1 MHYIIKSL
9 ICVAVAGTCLL
20 LANGCSKKSE
30 TPSVS
35 VGGGTTATKA
45 RRIGISI
52 PSADHGWT
60 GGVVW
65 WAERAKA
72 ELAATNPGLSIEIVT
87 AKDSI
92 EQVNQIE
99 TLISKGIDALVVLPH
114 EPGPLT
120 NVCASAKE
128 NGILLVVVDR
138 GLTRAVA
145 DIDVVGDNPGFGRVC
160 GEQLVKALGGQ
171 GSIVVMEGIPCQVNT
186 DRVEAFKA
194 VMASQPGIQVL
205 DSQPANWDTTQ
216 GLQVME
222 AFLQKY
228 PKIDAVWTGDDDVL
242 LGALKAYE
250 ESGRTDV
257 KCFIG
262 GGGNKLI
269 NKKVLDRD
277 PLIPVNVTYPPKMI
291 YAGVEEAIAA
301 LNSRKA
307 DLPKKVVVPADVITP
322 ENASEFYF
330 PDSIY

>member
-9 ICVAVAGTCLL
+9 ICAAVAGTCFV
-20 LANGCSKKSE
+20 LANSCGKKSD
-30 TPSVS
+30 
-35 VGGGTTATKA
+35 GI

-72 ELAATNPGLSIEIVT
+72 ELTAANPGLSIEIVT
-87 AKDSI
+87 AKDST

-99 TLISKGIDALVVLPH
+99 TLLSKGIDALVVLPH

-120 NVCASAKE
+120 NICAEAKE
-128 NGILLVVVDR
+128 NGVMLVVVDR
-138 GLTRAVA
+138 GLSRAVA

-160 GEQLVKALGGQ
+160 GEQLAKVLGGQ
-171 GSIVVMEGIPCQVNT
+171 GTVVIMEGVPCQVNT

-194 VMASQPGIQVL
+194 VMANYPGIQVL
-205 DSQPANWDTTQ
+205 DSQPANWDTAQ
-216 GLQVME
+216 GLKVME

-250 ESGRTDV
+250 ESGRSDV

-301 LNSRKA
+301 LNGA
-307 DLPKKVVVPADVITP
+307 AGDLPKKVVVPADVITP
-322 ENASEFYF
+322 ENAAEFYF
-330 PDSIY
+330 PESIY

>member
-9 ICVAVAGTCLL
+9 ICAAVAGTCLF
-20 LANGCSKKSE
+20 LANGCSKKTDEPSRATSGA
-30 TPSVS
+30 TP
-35 VGGGTTATKA
+35 AKA
-45 RRIGISI
+45 KRIGISI

-72 ELAATNPGLSIEIVT
+72 ELAIANPGLSIEIVT
-87 AKDSI
+87 AKDST

-99 TLISKGIDALVVLPH
+99 TLLSKGIDALVVLPH

-120 NVCASAKE
+120 NVCASVKDAGK
-128 NGILLVVVDR
+128 LLVVVDR
-138 GLTRAVA
+138 GLTREVQ
-145 DIDVVGDNPGFGRVC
+145 DIAVVGDNPGFGRVC
-160 GEQLVKALGGQ
+160 GEQLAKVLGGQ
-171 GSIVVMEGIPCQVNT
+171 GAVVIMEGVPCQVNT

-194 VMASQPGIQVL
+194 VMANYPDIQVL
-205 DSQPANWDTTQ
+205 DSQPANWDTAQ
-216 GLQVME
+216 GLKVME

-250 ESGRTDV
+250 ESCRSDV

-291 YAGVEEAIAA
+291 YVGVEEAIAA
-301 LNSRKA
+301 LNGA
-307 DLPKKVVVPADVITP
+307 TDGLPKKVVVPADVITP
-322 ENASEFYF
+322 ENAAEFYF
-330 PDSIY
+330 PESIY